1 MGFALSPVVPI
12 VLWLTVVEMLMCSLS
27 QQWNIA
33 SRIFLYTMAP
43 KDTFFRSVDMSLIQ
57 LYIANENGREVV
69 MALGEL
75 SQVQFRDVSWKSDT
89 NYDGSCAARR
99 LMMNLK

>member
-1 MGFALSPVVPI
+1 VEHSLKDLS
-12 VLWLTVVEMLMCSLS
+12 L
-27 QQWNIA
+27 
-33 SRIFLYTMAP
+33 TMAP

-57 LYIANENGREVV
+57 LYIANKNGCEVV

-75 SQVQFRDVSWKSDT
+75 SQVQFRDVSWKSNT
-89 NYDGSCAARR
+89 NYDGSYAARR

>member
-1 MGFALSPVVPI
+1 
-12 VLWLTVVEMLMCSLS
+12 
-27 QQWNIA
+27 
-33 SRIFLYTMAP
+33 MAP

-75 SQVQFRDVSWKSDT
+75 GQVQFRDVSWKSDT
-89 NYDGSCAARR
+89 ETTTGHARQEG
-99 LMMNLK
+99 

>member
-1 MGFALSPVVPI
+1 
-12 VLWLTVVEMLMCSLS
+12 
-27 QQWNIA
+27 
-33 SRIFLYTMAP
+33 MAP
-43 KDTFFRSVDMSLIQ
+43 KDTFFCSVDMSLIQ

-89 NYDGSCAARR
+89 NYDGSCVARR